1 MPNSYVSGSSHI
13 YSNYVELPT
22 RPRAAGIHKNN
33 LLFYIFPVGE
43 FLEYRYYHLHQY
55 WYAYYQI
62 AFNDRNTLYLDSFIT
77 YGGCYKLMYNIIE
90 TKTGVVNS
98 LINHPEGTH
107 FIKMSQGIPRKSAQF
122 FPPINTTWYIDALVK
137 KKGIL
142 DYYSI
147 YDDVIRIDYS
157 FKRPLFKNLNDL
169 HHRLEN
175 PNSLFPDKREYFKMK
190 AELKNGKS
198 IIIRPTFL
206 QWH

>member
-1 MPNSYVSGSSHI
+1 
-13 YSNYVELPT
+13 
-22 RPRAAGIHKNN
+22 
-33 LLFYIFPVGE
+33 
-43 FLEYRYYHLHQY
+43 
-55 WYAYYQI
+55 
-62 AFNDRNTLYLDSFIT
+62 
-77 YGGCYKLMYNIIE
+77 MYNIIE
-90 TKTGVVNS
+90 TETGAVNS

>member
-1 MPNSYVSGSSHI
+1 
-13 YSNYVELPT
+13 
-22 RPRAAGIHKNN
+22 
-33 LLFYIFPVGE
+33 
-43 FLEYRYYHLHQY
+43 
-55 WYAYYQI
+55 
-62 AFNDRNTLYLDSFIT
+62 
-77 YGGCYKLMYNIIE
+77 
-90 TKTGVVNS
+90 
-98 LINHPEGTH
+98 
-107 FIKMSQGIPRKSAQF
+107 MSQGIPRKSAQF

-147 YDDVIRIDYS
+147 YDDVSRIDYS

-190 AELKNGKS
+190 AELKNGKF
-198 IIIRPTFL
+198 IIIKPTFL